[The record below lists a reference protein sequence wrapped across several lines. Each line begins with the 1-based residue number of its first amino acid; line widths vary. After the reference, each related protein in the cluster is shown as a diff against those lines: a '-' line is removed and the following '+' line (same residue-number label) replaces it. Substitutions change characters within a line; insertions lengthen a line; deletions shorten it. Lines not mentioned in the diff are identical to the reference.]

1 MNKQCEAEIRW
12 IIREFDNAWNN
23 TELDYMIEC
32 CRLIRMLK
40 EKYNYEK
47 TTEKNND

>member
-12 IIREFDNAWNN
+12 IIREFDNAWYN
-23 TELDYMIEC
+23 TTNELDYMIEC

-40 EKYNYEK
+40 EKYNYEEDK
-47 TTEKNND
+47 R